1 MIPMMILSGAM
12 FSFDKLNRQVSRVD
26 KVPVIAEFMVTK
38 WSYEALMVHQFKD
51 NKFMKGKLYDL
62 EKEESHS
69 DFKKVYWLPELS
81 ERLERINNELGNT
94 NRITMSSDDLL
105 VIANEIKK
113 ESATNPDVS
122 PFQHPEELTPT
133 KFTVQTSERVADYLK
148 ALDDYYGKRFE
159 RVSKQKENYFNF
171 FLDKDPDAWDTL
183 RDNYN
188 NEGVSDIVRKV
199 FEKNKILEYDH
210 HLVQHYDPIYQD
222 PYVDGLLTLRTH
234 FYSPEKPFLGKTYD
248 TYRYNMIFIWLLTAA
263 LYVTLYYES
272 LKKLINLSERFKKK
286 T

>member
-1 MIPMMILSGAM
+1 
-12 FSFDKLNRQVSRVD
+12 
-26 KVPVIAEFMVTK
+26 
-38 WSYEALMVHQFKD
+38 
-51 NKFMKGKLYDL
+51 
-62 EKEESHS
+62 
-69 DFKKVYWLPELS
+69 
-81 ERLERINNELGNT
+81 
-94 NRITMSSDDLL
+94 MSSDDLL

-171 FLDKDPDAWDTL
+171 FLDKDPDAWDAL